1 MAQYKNLEDILENR
15 DEFYTLWDNAWDS
28 ADIHPAHYINE
39 VMGLQESYDEDYDE
53 DDEEYDEDYDAV
65 QELIDDPEWLYDNL
79 KDFFFKEE
87 YYKDDLTDNQKENL
101 FLFLTGKLD
110 VPKDS
115 ILDTLLEE

>member
-1 MAQYKNLEDILENR
+1 
-15 DEFYTLWDNAWDS
+15 
-28 ADIHPAHYINE
+28 
-39 VMGLQESYDEDYDE
+39 MGLQDSYDEEDYDD
-53 DDEEYDEDYDAV
+53 DDEEYEDDYDAV
-65 QELIDDPEWLYDNL
+65 QELIDDPGWLYDNL

-87 YYKDDLTDNQKENL
+87 YYKEEYYKEEYYKDNLTDNQKENL

>member
-1 MAQYKNLEDILENR
+1 M
-15 DEFYTLWDNAWDS
+15 
-28 ADIHPAHYINE
+28 
-39 VMGLQESYDEDYDE
+39 
-53 DDEEYDEDYDAV
+53 
-65 QELIDDPEWLYDNL
+65 PEYDNL

-115 ILDTLLEE
+115 ILDTLLGE